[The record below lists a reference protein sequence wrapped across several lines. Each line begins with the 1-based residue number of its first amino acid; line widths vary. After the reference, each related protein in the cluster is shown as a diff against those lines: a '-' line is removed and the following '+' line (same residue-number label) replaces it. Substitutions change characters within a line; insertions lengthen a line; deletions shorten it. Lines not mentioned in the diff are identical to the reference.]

1 MHDYSLALSISFPQN
16 KTLDLMNYSLN
27 NATINSVV
35 DKLSQPQSYEGLY
48 HHNPEGQAL
57 PSEQA
62 VREFIAL
69 VRSTIFPGYYS
80 SSSLHDSTITYH
92 LGVAVERMHRVLAKQ
107 ILYSL
112 CFAEQEICKGESCN
126 SEQESKALN
135 IAGAFISYLPELR
148 RMLALDVEAAYQGD
162 PAAESIGEIICCYP
176 SLKAITYHRI
186 AHKLYE
192 LQVPLLPRIISE
204 IAHSETGIDI
214 HPAARIGE
222 SFFIDHGTGVVIGAT
237 CIIGS
242 RVKLYQGVTLG
253 AKSFPKAD
261 DGSLIKGIERHPII
275 GDNVIVY
282 SNTTLLGRINI
293 GESARIGANMWI
305 TEDVPAGQSLSR
317 PL

>member
-1 MHDYSLALSISFPQN
+1 
-16 KTLDLMNYSLN
+16 MNYSLN

-126 SEQESKALN
+126 SEQEYKALN

-176 SLKAITYHRI
+176 SLRAITYHRI

>member
-1 MHDYSLALSISFPQN
+1 
-16 KTLDLMNYSLN
+16 MNYSLN

-126 SEQESKALN
+126 SEQEYKALN

-148 RMLALDVEAAYQGD
+148 RMLALDVEAAYQGV
-162 PAAESIGEIICCYP
+162 PAADSIGEIICCYP

>member
-1 MHDYSLALSISFPQN
+1 
-16 KTLDLMNYSLN
+16 MNYSLN

-126 SEQESKALN
+126 SEQEYKALS

-282 SNTTLLGRINI
+282 SNTTLLGRISI
-293 GESARIGANMWI
+293 GEFARIGANMWI

>member
-1 MHDYSLALSISFPQN
+1 
-16 KTLDLMNYSLN
+16 MNYSLN
-27 NATINSVV
+27 NTTINSVV

-126 SEQESKALN
+126 SEQEYKALN

-148 RMLALDVEAAYQGD
+148 RILALDVEAAYQGD

>member
-1 MHDYSLALSISFPQN
+1 
-16 KTLDLMNYSLN
+16 MNYSLN

-126 SEQESKALN
+126 SEQEYKALN

-204 IAHSETGIDI
+204 IAHSETGSDI
-214 HPAARIGE
+214 HPAARLGE
-222 SFFIDHGTGVVIGAT
+222 SFFIDHGPGVVIGAT

>member
-1 MHDYSLALSISFPQN
+1 
-16 KTLDLMNYSLN
+16 MNYSLN

-214 HPAARIGE
+214 HPAAHIGE

>member
-1 MHDYSLALSISFPQN
+1 
-16 KTLDLMNYSLN
+16 MNYSLN

-35 DKLSQPQSYEGLY
+35 DKLSQPRSYEGLY

-126 SEQESKALN
+126 SEQEYKALN

-148 RMLALDVEAAYQGD
+148 RMLALDVEATYQGD

>member
-1 MHDYSLALSISFPQN
+1 
-16 KTLDLMNYSLN
+16 MNYSLN
-27 NATINSVV
+27 NATVNSVV

-126 SEQESKALN
+126 SEQEYKALN

>member
-1 MHDYSLALSISFPQN
+1 
-16 KTLDLMNYSLN
+16 MNYSLN

-69 VRSTIFPGYYS
+69 VRSTLFPGYYS

-126 SEQESKALN
+126 SEQEYKALN

-261 DGSLIKGIERHPII
+261 DGSLIKGIGRHPII

>member
-1 MHDYSLALSISFPQN
+1 
-16 KTLDLMNYSLN
+16 MNYSLN

-57 PSEQA
+57 PSEQV

-126 SEQESKALN
+126 SEQEYKALN

-282 SNTTLLGRINI
+282 SNTTLLGRITI

>member
-1 MHDYSLALSISFPQN
+1 
-16 KTLDLMNYSLN
+16 MNYSLN

-126 SEQESKALN
+126 SEQEYKALN

-148 RMLALDVEAAYQGD
+148 RMLALDVEASYQGD

-214 HPAARIGE
+214 HPAAHIGE

-293 GESARIGANMWI
+293 GKSARIGANMWI

>member
-1 MHDYSLALSISFPQN
+1 
-16 KTLDLMNYSLN
+16 MNYSLN

-107 ILYSL
+107 ILYSM

-126 SEQESKALN
+126 SEQEYKALN

>member
-1 MHDYSLALSISFPQN
+1 
-16 KTLDLMNYSLN
+16 MNYSLN

-48 HHNPEGQAL
+48 HHNPEGQTL

-126 SEQESKALN
+126 SEQESKTLN

>member
-1 MHDYSLALSISFPQN
+1 
-16 KTLDLMNYSLN
+16 MNYSLN

-126 SEQESKALN
+126 SEQEYKALN

-186 AHKLYE
+186 AHKLYG

-214 HPAARIGE
+214 HPAACIGE

>member
-1 MHDYSLALSISFPQN
+1 
-16 KTLDLMNYSLN
+16 MNYSLN

-126 SEQESKALN
+126 SEQEYKALN

-282 SNTTLLGRINI
+282 SNKTLLGRINI
-293 GESARIGANMWI
+293 GESARRGANMWI

>member
-1 MHDYSLALSISFPQN
+1 
-16 KTLDLMNYSLN
+16 MNYSLN

-126 SEQESKALN
+126 SEQEYKALN

-305 TEDVPAGQSLSR
+305 TEDVPAGQSLS
-317 PL
+317 

>member
-1 MHDYSLALSISFPQN
+1 
-16 KTLDLMNYSLN
+16 MNYSLN

-126 SEQESKALN
+126 SEQEYKALN

-214 HPAARIGE
+214 HPAACIGE

-282 SNTTLLGRINI
+282 SNTTLLGRITI

>member
-1 MHDYSLALSISFPQN
+1 
-16 KTLDLMNYSLN
+16 MNYSLN

-80 SSSLHDSTITYH
+80 SSSLHDSTITSH

-126 SEQESKALN
+126 SEQEYKALN

-293 GESARIGANMWI
+293 GKSARIGANMWI

>member
-1 MHDYSLALSISFPQN
+1 
-16 KTLDLMNYSLN
+16 MNYSLN

-126 SEQESKALN
+126 SEQEYKALN

-242 RVKLYQGVTLG
+242 CVKLYQGVTLG

>member
-1 MHDYSLALSISFPQN
+1 
-16 KTLDLMNYSLN
+16 MNYSLN

-126 SEQESKALN
+126 SELEYKALN

-176 SLKAITYHRI
+176 SLKAITHHRI

>member
-1 MHDYSLALSISFPQN
+1 
-16 KTLDLMNYSLN
+16 MNYSLN

-126 SEQESKALN
+126 SEQEYKALN

-253 AKSFPKAD
+253 AKV
-261 DGSLIKGIERHPII
+261 SLKQMTA
-275 GDNVIVY
+275 V
-282 SNTTLLGRINI
+282 
-293 GESARIGANMWI
+293 
-305 TEDVPAGQSLSR
+305 
-317 PL
+317 

>member
-1 MHDYSLALSISFPQN
+1 
-16 KTLDLMNYSLN
+16 MNYSLN

-92 LGVAVERMHRVLAKQ
+92 LGVAVEHMHRVLAKQ

-126 SEQESKALN
+126 SEQEYKALN

>member
-1 MHDYSLALSISFPQN
+1 
-16 KTLDLMNYSLN
+16 MNYSLN

-126 SEQESKALN
+126 SEQEYKALN
-135 IAGAFISYLPELR
+135 IAGAFISYLPEHR

-282 SNTTLLGRINI
+282 SNTTLLGRISI

>member
-1 MHDYSLALSISFPQN
+1 
-16 KTLDLMNYSLN
+16 MNYSLN

-126 SEQESKALN
+126 SEQEYKALN

-261 DGSLIKGIERHPII
+261 DGSLIKGIGRHPII

>member
-1 MHDYSLALSISFPQN
+1 
-16 KTLDLMNYSLN
+16 MNYSLN

-126 SEQESKALN
+126 SEQEYKALN

-305 TEDVPAGQSLSR
+305 TEDVPSGQSLSR

>member
-1 MHDYSLALSISFPQN
+1 
-16 KTLDLMNYSLN
+16 MNYSLN

-126 SEQESKALN
+126 SEQEYKALN

-261 DGSLIKGIERHPII
+261 DGSLIKGIERHPLI

>member
-1 MHDYSLALSISFPQN
+1 
-16 KTLDLMNYSLN
+16 MNYSLN

-126 SEQESKALN
+126 SEQEYKALN

-214 HPAARIGE
+214 HPAAHIGE

-253 AKSFPKAD
+253 TKSFPKAD

>member
-1 MHDYSLALSISFPQN
+1 
-16 KTLDLMNYSLN
+16 MNYSLN

-126 SEQESKALN
+126 SEQEYKALN

-253 AKSFPKAD
+253 AKSFLKAD

>member
-1 MHDYSLALSISFPQN
+1 
-16 KTLDLMNYSLN
+16 MNYSLN

-282 SNTTLLGRINI
+282 SNTTLLGRISI

>member
-1 MHDYSLALSISFPQN
+1 
-16 KTLDLMNYSLN
+16 MNYSLN

-204 IAHSETGIDI
+204 ITHSETGIDI

>member
-1 MHDYSLALSISFPQN
+1 
-16 KTLDLMNYSLN
+16 MNYSLN

-126 SEQESKALN
+126 SEQEYKALN

-148 RMLALDVEAAYQGD
+148 CMLALDVEAAYQGD

>member
-1 MHDYSLALSISFPQN
+1 
-16 KTLDLMNYSLN
+16 MNYSLN

-282 SNTTLLGRINI
+282 SNTTLLGRITI

>member
-1 MHDYSLALSISFPQN
+1 
-16 KTLDLMNYSLN
+16 MNYSLN

-126 SEQESKALN
+126 SEQEYKALN

-317 PL
+317 SL

>member
-1 MHDYSLALSISFPQN
+1 
-16 KTLDLMNYSLN
+16 MNYSLN

-80 SSSLHDSTITYH
+80 SSSLHDSTMTYH

-126 SEQESKALN
+126 SEQEYKALN

>member
-1 MHDYSLALSISFPQN
+1 
-16 KTLDLMNYSLN
+16 MNYSLN

-126 SEQESKALN
+126 SEQEYKALN

-214 HPAARIGE
+214 HPAAHIGE

-293 GESARIGANMWI
+293 GKSARIGANMWI

>member
-1 MHDYSLALSISFPQN
+1 
-16 KTLDLMNYSLN
+16 MNYSLN

-48 HHNPEGQAL
+48 HHNPQGQAL

-214 HPAARIGE
+214 HPAAHIGE

>member
-1 MHDYSLALSISFPQN
+1 
-16 KTLDLMNYSLN
+16 MNYSLN

-126 SEQESKALN
+126 SEQEYKALN

-148 RMLALDVEAAYQGD
+148 RMLVLDVEAAYQGD

>member
-1 MHDYSLALSISFPQN
+1 
-16 KTLDLMNYSLN
+16 MNYSLN

-126 SEQESKALN
+126 SEQEYKALN

-186 AHKLYE
+186 AHKLYK

>member
-1 MHDYSLALSISFPQN
+1 
-16 KTLDLMNYSLN
+16 MNYSLN

-92 LGVAVERMHRVLAKQ
+92 LGVAAERMHRVLAKQ

-126 SEQESKALN
+126 SEQEYKALN

>member
-1 MHDYSLALSISFPQN
+1 
-16 KTLDLMNYSLN
+16 MNYSLN
-27 NATINSVV
+27 NTTINSVV

-126 SEQESKALN
+126 SEQEYKALN

-148 RMLALDVEAAYQGD
+148 CMLALDVEAAYQGD